1 MKHIFKFFALA
12 IFCAFCNFSF
22 GQTIAVDANLPI
34 NETWKPLEETNLVKV
49 NYKITECNVPKDGLY
64 ANYVFLQF
72 ENKTNKT
79 IEVSWDPELYY
90 NGICAT
96 CDLTGLE
103 KRHTIK
109 LNSGEKLTS
118 NCDYTDDL
126 ARKLQLFIKWNMVK
140 NKRTLSSFAIQ
151 NIEIKTT
158 H

>member
-1 MKHIFKFFALA
+1 MKKKLEFLSFLYILLA
-12 IFCAFCNFSF
+12 VNGFS
-22 GQTIAVDANLPI
+22 QSIAIDKIEDLPSSWTKLK
-34 NETWKPLEETNLVKV
+34 ETTNVLV
-49 NYKITECNVPKDGLY
+49 NYQYVECNVPADGLY
-64 ANYVFLQF
+64 ADYVFLQF

-79 IEVSWDPELYY
+79 IEVSWEPELYY
-90 NGICAT
+90 DGNCAT

-109 LNSGEKLTS
+109 LNSGEKITS

-126 ARKLQLFIKWNMVK
+126 ARKLQFFIKWNMVN